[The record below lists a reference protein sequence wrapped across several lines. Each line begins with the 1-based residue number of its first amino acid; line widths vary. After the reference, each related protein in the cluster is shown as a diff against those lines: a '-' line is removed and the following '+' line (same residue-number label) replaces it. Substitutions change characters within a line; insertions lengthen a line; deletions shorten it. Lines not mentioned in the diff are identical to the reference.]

1 MFLSSALFRVPVHF
15 QHFLVDWFWNN
26 RRLIRSVFSGLLLD
40 RHQVWRSHDPTSVRL
55 FTFVNKRCHTP
66 FFVFHLFC
74 TNSAQLGSFGST
86 PLNSAQ
92 FCSLRST
99 FKKDSFASIAF
110 TFFKKMQLYHLII
123 LLLVILLP
131 VICPVIWCFPIW
143 LTSSLSYPM
152 AIFSV
157 NEIWTFF
164 YIWTISGKSELRL
177 LVSSAMG
184 GLSIHYFWLF
194 LLPLWYTKK
203 PRVAFECKVCVTP
216 NRRRRNCT
224 VRIFW
229 GNTTRYIGGKLKPW
243 RIATQKRPYKKLLI
257 PA

>member
-1 MFLSSALFRVPVHF
+1 MRSLNYWRRILYLHPKLNSDFRVSKYF
-15 QHFLVDWFWNN
+15 NFREKCCKFWILCDITINLEVKKRGYIFPN
-26 RRLIRSVFSGLLLD
+26 IVILD
-40 RHQVWRSHDPTSVRL
+40 RHQVWQSHDPTSVRL

-152 AIFSV
+152 AIFSA
-157 NEIWTFF
+157 NEIRTF
-164 YIWTISGKSELRL
+164 
-177 LVSSAMG
+177 
-184 GLSIHYFWLF
+184 
-194 LLPLWYTKK
+194 
-203 PRVAFECKVCVTP
+203 
-216 NRRRRNCT
+216 
-224 VRIFW
+224 
-229 GNTTRYIGGKLKPW
+229 
-243 RIATQKRPYKKLLI
+243 YKQ
-257 PA
+257 